1 MIVLL
6 SIGQSCKT
14 HVVSNSQS
22 VKSKENSIY
31 IDVLRDIE
39 ERGYIRIGTTGDF
52 IPFSYHVGDNKT
64 EYSGID
70 IQLGKDLASSLGVEA
85 KFVKTSWPTL
95 LDDLVNGLYDISMS
109 GVTIKLERQREGLFS
124 IPYLSSGKAAIARDE
139 DVEKYNS
146 INAINQPGVRV
157 IINPGGT
164 NESFALANFPNA
176 KIIYNENNL
185 TIFQKIVDGKADVMV
200 TDAIETLIQEIIHPE
215 LEAINPDQP
224 FNFFEMGY
232 LIPRDHFWK
241 AYVDQWLHIKQKD
254 GSFQET
260 FSQELLRISEMN

>member
-1 MIVLL
+1 MKSVKALIRSSCLLICMIVLL
-6 SIGQSCKT
+6 SFGQSCKT
-14 HVVSNSQS
+14 HVVSTYQS

-95 LDDLVNGLYDISMS
+95 LDDLANGLYDISMS

-157 IINPGGT
+157 ILNPGGT
-164 NESFALANFPNA
+164 NES
-176 KIIYNENNL
+176 
-185 TIFQKIVDGKADVMV
+185 
-200 TDAIETLIQEIIHPE
+200 
-215 LEAINPDQP
+215 
-224 FNFFEMGY
+224 
-232 LIPRDHFWK
+232 
-241 AYVDQWLHIKQKD
+241 
-254 GSFQET
+254 
-260 FSQELLRISEMN
+260 